1 MCAFG
6 RDAPLVDV
14 CELLAELRALVVPP
28 VCVACRA
35 AVGAGGEVLCAT
47 CRRGLPW
54 LRGEL
59 CLRCGL
65 PAPCRPCPARRAG
78 FERAWAPLAHE
89 GVARRVVAA
98 LKFDARFAVAD
109 AMAGQLVA
117 GASRELLEGV
127 AIVPVPSDPR
137 RRRARGYA
145 HEEVLAR
152 GVARRAGLDVVA
164 CLRRGADG
172 SRQLGAG
179 RSARL
184 AEGRIAIQATGRA
197 PPRALVVDDV
207 HTTGATLDACARAL
221 RAAGARNV
229 AAITYTRA
237 LRR

>member
-1 MCAFG
+1 M
-6 RDAPLVDV
+6 
-14 CELLAELRALVVPP
+14 
-28 VCVACRA
+28 
-35 AVGAGGEVLCAT
+35 
-47 CRRGLPW
+47 
-54 LRGEL
+54 
-59 CLRCGL
+59 
-65 PAPCRPCPARRAG
+65 
-78 FERAWAPLAHE
+78 
-89 GVARRVVAA
+89 ARRVVAA

-109 AMAGQLVA
+109 AMAAQLVA
-117 GASRELLEGV
+117 GASPELLEGV
-127 AIVPVPSDPR
+127 TVVPVPSDPR

-152 GVARRAGLDVVA
+152 RVARRAGLDVVA
-164 CLRRGADG
+164 CLRREADG

-229 AAITYTRA
+229 SAITYTRA